1 MDEPNK
7 EDLKLREL
15 ELEKR
20 ELELKNKELEL
31 RNKELESHSS
41 PSSIPHKNVYHLK
54 ILIPIFAVILVIA
67 VIISISFLHGP
78 ANPSLNNAVSNISAS
93 SSGVITFSPL
103 SSSLLSKIN
112 NYPANDLISVAEG
125 MLNGSLNLPIDSST
139 SYGVFTLALSGVP
152 VPTVE
157 SNGKIDFY
165 FAGQSACQFCGRD
178 RWAIDLALSQF
189 GKFNSL
195 YTGYTYGDANYPTL
209 FWSNNIAN
217 FSSIPSPYSDYQI
230 GNSYS
235 SNSINFTNVDLY
247 PYDGSGFYGPSVS
260 YMETAVPAMSTLFS
274 YASKYDN
281 STVSNGG
288 FGTPLE
294 LFGNYLVNGAFTD
307 VPVPYESFSDII
319 SSFYSLN
326 SQFALATVAGADMYI
341 ADFCH
346 INESAGAI
354 CSDYNW
360 TAFYNK
366 FG

>member
-1 MDEPNK
+1 MEEPSK
-7 EDLKLREL
+7 EDLRLREL
-15 ELEKR
+15 EIEKR
-20 ELELKNKELEL
+20 ELELKNKELQL
-31 RNKELESHSS
+31 QLNSSNLHHKNPYPIKFMLPLIAVIIVAGVLVSVLFLHSS
-41 PSSIPHKNVYHLK
+41 PSTLNV
-54 ILIPIFAVILVIA
+54 PVA
-67 VIISISFLHGP
+67 
-78 ANPSLNNAVSNISAS
+78 SNISAS

-103 SSSLLSKIN
+103 SGTLLSQIN
-112 NYPANDLISVAEG
+112 NYPAKDLISVAEG
-125 MLNGSLNLPIDSST
+125 LLNGSLNIPIDSST
-139 SYGVFTLALSGVP
+139 VAGIFSLKLSGVQ
-152 VPTVE
+152 VPAIE

-178 RWAIDLALSQF
+178 RWAINLALSQF
-189 GKFNSL
+189 GKFGSL

-209 FWSNNIAN
+209 FWSNNITN
-217 FSSIPSPYSDYQI
+217 LSSIPSHYSDYQSD
-230 GNSYS
+230 NSYS

-260 YMETAVPAMSTLFS
+260 YMEAAAPTMSTLFS

-281 STVSNGG
+281 STVSSGG

-307 VPVPYESFSDII
+307 VPVPYESFSNII

-326 SQFALATVAGADMYI
+326 SQFALATVAGSDMYI

-346 INESAGAI
+346 INQTAGPI
-354 CSDYNW
+354 CSEYNW